1 MGGEWLR
8 ASRLGGVERAADL
21 AMLKSFASTLG
32 LAALLGSALLA
43 TSVVVACS
51 SSTDST
57 FQGDPPKPDAE
68 APPPG
73 PLVGEGGLGPPDAAE
88 AGPTSCPPAIPAGFT
103 PTWKAPTV
111 VASACSTADLTA
123 YYHACLENPGVTE
136 KDGTCSKWKTDAAT
150 KACADCAEPADNTGP
165 IQWQSN
171 RKFYTSN
178 IAGCIATTQMMT
190 GSDSCGAA
198 YNAAV
203 QCSRA
208 ACTYC
213 FDEGGTFDQFSTCQK
228 DASKLGQCASLGMD
242 ETAKCA
248 GYTAM
253 GSPAVKCL
261 KTTSNEANDS
271 YYPRLVGV
279 ICGPP

>member
-1 MGGEWLR
+1 MVK
-8 ASRLGGVERAADL
+8 SL
-21 AMLKSFASTLG
+21 AASTFG
-32 LAALLGSALLA
+32 LAALLSSIAA
-43 TSVVVACS
+43 AAVVVACS

-57 FQGDPPKPDAE
+57 FSEPPKPDAE
-68 APPPG
+68 PDAPG
-73 PLVGEGGLGPPDAAE
+73 SLVGEGGLGPPDAAE
-88 AGPTSCPPAIPAGFT
+88 AGPTSCPPSIPAGFT
-103 PTWKAPTV
+103 PMWTPPTV
-111 VASACSTADLTA
+111 TASACSTTEMTD
-123 YYHACLENPGVTE
+123 YFHACLENPSVTE
-136 KDGTCSKWKTDAAT
+136 KDGTCTTFKTAHKT
-150 KACADCAEPADNTGP
+150 CADCAEPADNTGP
-165 IQWQSN
+165 IQWQAN

-178 IAGCIATTQMMT
+178 IAGCIAVTQMMPEA
-190 GSDSCGAA
+190 DKCGAA

-213 FDEGGTFDQFSTCQK
+213 FDEGGTFDQFSQCQK
-228 DASKLGQCASLGMD
+228 DASQLGQCKSLGAD
-242 ETAKCA
+242 EAAKCM
-248 GYTAM
+248 GYTAA